1 MSSDVDTREF
11 RAGRAKLRHGLV
23 VACLLAI
30 LGLWLILFA
39 GDTVAHAELAGIV
52 NLILAAGI
60 LFAAHR
66 AANDPRPHMVLDKDG
81 IWYRGWGLDRVPW
94 HQICDAYS
102 SGIRLNSFACIELHD
117 PEALLAG
124 LPAEQRRKLEANR
137 LVRPPRLLVPNGALD
152 APLHE
157 VLGAIRAGLQQA
169 GRRRDRAG

>member
-1 MSSDVDTREF
+1 MSSDVHTREF
-11 RAGRAKLRHGLV
+11 RAGRSKLRHGLV
-23 VACLLAI
+23 VAGLLAI
-30 LGLWLILFA
+30 LALWLILFA

-102 SGIRLNSFACIELHD
+102 SGIRLNSFACIEL
-117 PEALLAG
+117 
-124 LPAEQRRKLEANR
+124 QRSS
-137 LVRPPRLLVPNGALD
+137 
-152 APLHE
+152 
-157 VLGAIRAGLQQA
+157 
-169 GRRRDRAG
+169 